1 MILVITSK
9 KDSHVGAVS
18 HHFENAGVPWVRL
31 NTEDFATNVELTVS
45 PADGTG
51 TLLVRDSGRTVKI
64 EEVRAVWFRKPES
77 ASVSHF
83 TGLESGALDYV
94 DAEFGETLLGLY
106 SLLNHVPWIND
117 PFSTRIAHRKMLQ
130 LRTAA
135 RIGFATPRTIITN
148 NPETALAFAEGLP
161 GEVAIKSLGA
171 ITVTEPPVDGEAI
184 QYGLFTR
191 KVSLEELKSVKDSI
205 RHVPTVFQEF
215 LEKRYEL
222 RITCV
227 GARCFACRIE
237 SRSNDLTADDY
248 RFDTKGLVHTPQ
260 DCPELEDKLQA
271 YMRAFGLN
279 FGCFDILV
287 TKAGE
292 PTFLEMNPNGQWAW
306 VENLTGLP
314 IADAIAQQLISAH
327 EDGAISQRHPAV
339 EAI

>member
-1 MILVITSK
+1 ME
-9 KDSHVGAVS
+9 AVS
-18 HHFENAGVPWVRL
+18 RHFDQGGVPWVRL
-31 NTEDFATNVELTVS
+31 NTEDFANNVELAIS

-64 EEVRAVWFRKPES
+64 QDVRAVWFRKPEPVN
-77 ASVSHF
+77 VSHF
-83 TGLESGALDYV
+83 VGLEPGALDYV
-94 DAEFGETLLGLY
+94 EAEFGETLLGLY

-135 RIGFATPRTIITN
+135 RIGFATPRTVITN
-148 NPETALAFAEGLP
+148 NPDTALAFAEGLR
-161 GEVAIKSLGA
+161 GDIAIKSLGA
-171 ITVTEPPVDGEAI
+171 ITVTEAPVDGEAI

-227 GARCFACRIE
+227 GSQCFACRIE
-237 SRSNDLTADDY
+237 SRGDDLTADDY
-248 RFDTKGLVHTPQ
+248 RFDTRGLIHTAQ
-260 DCPELEDKLQA
+260 ECPELKQKLQA
-271 YMRAFGLN
+271 YMQAFRLN
-279 FGCFDILV
+279 FGCFDILI

-292 PTFLEMNPNGQWAW
+292 PVFLEMNPNGQWAW
-306 VENLTGLP
+306 VENMTGLP
-314 IADAIAQQLISAH
+314 IAAAIARELMSAH
-327 EDGAISQRHPAV
+327 ENCRVNHDHFASETTA
-339 EAI
+339 A